1 MEQESGGK
9 DATLSLSDSDRRLPS
24 NAQRLKVGGSSDAS
38 QTSTPA
44 PQNIRKGSASIA
56 RATDRLAST
65 PASFPRSFHLDAAS
79 IGGTSPVNDSDANS
93 FLRRQQQQPS
103 EALDKAVAA
112 RRLKRHLVTRDAGD
126 EDRRLSV
133 ASSSSHRH
141 ESTPV
146 GDEEEGYAGD
156 VNDDEAEDDHRVPVD
171 PLTLP
176 SGDITHALYRW
187 QRTHETGDAESGRRV
202 QRRSSFSAAPSDS
215 EWAVPY
221 SQRQITVPGG
231 FRRQFIHDRAA
242 REGGA
247 PVAVLTENF
256 VDFIGLYGHFAGENY
271 PSDEDDD
278 YEDEEETLATA
289 QTPLLASRRDAATA
303 RNMHATASNKKAF
316 FLLLKAFVGTGVL
329 VLPKAFSNG
338 GLMAS
343 SVTMLFVAWYA
354 WHCMIILGEVYL
366 KVGGSYG
373 DLGGKLFGNWARQII
388 TVSILFAQ
396 IGFCSAYTI
405 FVATNMRDLWNSV
418 TDCRFNYSP
427 TFWVMAQLL
436 AYIPLAWVRR
446 IKQFAPFA
454 LAANV
459 FIMLGLGYVL
469 AFDVSSISL
478 HGLADIVQYN
488 PLRFPLLVGTAVF
501 AFEGVTL
508 VIPVIDSMAH
518 QEKFS
523 AVLTTALSVCI
534 VVFVGIGSLS
544 YMALGDSVETVILLN
559 LPSGTPTVLVQL
571 FYSLAIMLSVP
582 LQLFPAARIL
592 ESGIFP
598 RSSGKGN
605 TVVKWQKNA
614 FRTLMVLVIAMIA
627 IFGAD
632 QLDNFIAIIG
642 AFSCTPLSF
651 IFPAALHYQ
660 IHPGKRW
667 TRIKDVALAVVG
679 FVILVYVTYVGIIS
693 WGTAPPPIDKCAAR
707 P

>member
-1 MEQESGGK
+1 MEEESVGK
-9 DATLSLSDSDRRLPS
+9 DVARSLSDSEQRLPS
-24 NAQRLKVGGSSDAS
+24 NAQPQPLKGSSDTS
-38 QTSTPA
+38 RTSTPVA
-44 PQNIRKGSASIA
+44 QNIRKGSTSIS

-65 PASFPRSFHLDAAS
+65 PASFPRSFHLDAAFIS
-79 IGGTSPVNDSDANS
+79 GTSPVNDSDTNS
-93 FLRRQQQQPS
+93 FLRRQQPS
-103 EALDKAVAA
+103 ETLDKAVAA
-112 RRLKRHLVTRDAGD
+112 RRLKRHLVTRDAD
-126 EDRRLSV
+126 KEDRRRSV
-133 ASSSSHRH
+133 ASSQRQGH
-141 ESTPV
+141 ESTPT
-146 GDEEEGYAGD
+146 GDEEEGYAAD
-156 VNDDEAEDDHRVPVD
+156 VNDDEADDEAARVPVD

-187 QRTHETGDAESGRRV
+187 QRTHELGDGESGRRV
-202 QRRSSFSAAPSDS
+202 QRRSSFSAVPSDS

-221 SQRQITVPGG
+221 SQRQIIEPGG
-231 FRRQFIHDRAA
+231 FRRQFIHERAA

-278 YEDEEETLATA
+278 YEDELATA

-343 SVTMLFVAWYA
+343 SATMLFVAWYA

-388 TVSILFAQ
+388 TVSILLAQ

-427 TFWVMAQLL
+427 TFWVLAQLL

-534 VVFVGIGSLS
+534 VVFVGIGALS

-605 TVVKWQKNA
+605 SVVKWQKNA

-667 TRIKDVALAVVG
+667 TRIKDVVLAAVG
-679 FVILVYVTYVGIIS
+679 FVILVYVTYIGIVS
-693 WGTAPPPIDKCAAR
+693 WGNAPPPVDKCVAR

>member
-1 MEQESGGK
+1 
-9 DATLSLSDSDRRLPS
+9 
-24 NAQRLKVGGSSDAS
+24 
-38 QTSTPA
+38 
-44 PQNIRKGSASIA
+44 
-56 RATDRLAST
+56 
-65 PASFPRSFHLDAAS
+65 
-79 IGGTSPVNDSDANS
+79 
-93 FLRRQQQQPS
+93 
-103 EALDKAVAA
+103 
-112 RRLKRHLVTRDAGD
+112 
-126 EDRRLSV
+126 DRRLSV

-156 VNDDEAEDDHRVPVD
+156 VNDDEAEDDNRVPVD

-289 QTPLLASRRDAATA
+289 QTPLLTSRRDAATA

-454 LAANV
+454 LA
-459 FIMLGLGYVL
+459 
-469 AFDVSSISL
+469 
-478 HGLADIVQYN
+478 
-488 PLRFPLLVGTAVF
+488 
-501 AFEGVTL
+501 
-508 VIPVIDSMAH
+508 
-518 QEKFS
+518 
-523 AVLTTALSVCI
+523 
-534 VVFVGIGSLS
+534 
-544 YMALGDSVETVILLN
+544 
-559 LPSGTPTVLVQL
+559 
-571 FYSLAIMLSVP
+571 
-582 LQLFPAARIL
+582 
-592 ESGIFP
+592 
-598 RSSGKGN
+598 
-605 TVVKWQKNA
+605 
-614 FRTLMVLVIAMIA
+614 
-627 IFGAD
+627 
-632 QLDNFIAIIG
+632 
-642 AFSCTPLSF
+642 
-651 IFPAALHYQ
+651 
-660 IHPGKRW
+660 
-667 TRIKDVALAVVG
+667 
-679 FVILVYVTYVGIIS
+679 
-693 WGTAPPPIDKCAAR
+693 
-707 P
+707 